1 MSPTVPVGYR
11 LPVAAAD
18 PTTANA
24 LVEAANALF
33 GAHDGRRALHA
44 KGAFCDATFTP
55 SPAAAELCRA
65 AIFAGPPVPALVRL
79 SNGGGKPD
87 SNDAGRE
94 ARGLAVKLR
103 PPHGDECD
111 ILATTTPAFIVRTP
125 EEFLEL
131 MRLRVPDS
139 ETGELDMEALGA
151 FFGDHPESQTAVAA
165 TMGAEPPASFAT
177 LAYFSPHS
185 FRFLDAGGQGRWGR
199 YRWRPQGDE
208 QRISDDEAAAR
219 GRDYLFEDLRE
230 RLATGPITFD
240 LVIVLAGD
248 GDPIDDPTAVWPEDR
263 ETVEAG
269 RLEITAPVADPEGD
283 GHIEVFDPT
292 RVPDGIELSDDPV
305 LHARRA
311 AYSASAYKRL
321 GMEIGPVP

>member
-1 MSPTVPVGYR
+1 MSLTVAVGYR
-11 LPVAAAD
+11 LLVAAPD
-18 PTTANA
+18 PTTATA

-44 KGAFCDATFTP
+44 KGAFCEATFTP
-55 SPAAAELCRA
+55 SPAATDLCRA
-65 AIFAGPPVPALVRL
+65 AIFAGPAVPALVRL
-79 SNGGGKPD
+79 SNGGGDPG
-87 SNDAGRE
+87 SSDAGRE

-103 PPHGDECD
+103 PPQGGECD

-131 MRLRVPDS
+131 MRLRVPDP
-139 ETGELDMEALGA
+139 ETGEVDMQALGEFLGA
-151 FFGDHPESQTAVAA
+151 HPEAQTAVAA
-165 TMGAEPPASFAT
+165 TMGAEPPESFAT

-185 FRFLDAGGQGRWGR
+185 FRFLDAEGEGRWGR
-199 YRWRPQGDE
+199 YRWRPEGDE

-219 GRDYLFEDLRE
+219 GRDYLFDDLRE
-230 RLATGPITFD
+230 RLARGPISFD
-240 LVIVLAGD
+240 LVITLAGAD
-248 GDPIDDPTAVWPEDR
+248 DPIDDPTAVWPGDR
-263 ETVEAG
+263 EAVEAG
-269 RLEITAPVADPEGD
+269 RLEITSPVDDPEGD